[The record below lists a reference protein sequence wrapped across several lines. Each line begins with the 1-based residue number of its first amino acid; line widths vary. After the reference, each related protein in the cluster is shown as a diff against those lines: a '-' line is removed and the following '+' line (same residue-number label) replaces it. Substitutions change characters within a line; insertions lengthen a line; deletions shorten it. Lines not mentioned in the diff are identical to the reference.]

1 MYTLALDTTGYKIHL
16 VLLKNDAIIFERDWR
31 SNMNEDETIMKTI
44 QHLNDIEPFFAQKLT
59 RMIVSE
65 GPGTL
70 TGTRVGVTIA
80 NALAYATKASIVKLS
95 SHDIWPMRLRD
106 EDKELKPHFLL
117 RITEQELYVD
127 GEVMQLKD
135 AVKFITKYIGKG
147 KKRNGYIAYGELTPT
162 QFTELNRIKGFT
174 WIIETDLLSFG
185 RVTLGIHDKGTV
197 KPAVPRYAKPPVI
210 TESKKE
216 QLVVKIKL
224 DGLPDFVAPKV
235 AQAPKAPVVKTVEK
249 PAEKLVQKV
258 APKAE
263 KKIVKAIAKKLEK
276 KPTKKIAKKVVVKKP
291 AKKPVKKL
299 LKKVTPKKVIKVAP
313 KKAQKKAIKKSFS
326 PLRALA
332 KKFKSFKNKKR

>member
-70 TGTRVGVTIA
+70 TGTRVGVAIA

-106 EDKELKPHFLL
+106 EDKQLKPHFLL

-135 AVKFITKYIGKG
+135 AVKLITKSIGKG
-147 KKRNGYIAYGELTPT
+147 KKRNEYIAYGELTPT
-162 QFTELNRIKGFT
+162 QFTELNRIKGFI

-185 RVTLGIHDKGTV
+185 RVALGIKDKGTV

-235 AQAPKAPVVKTVEK
+235 KVVPVPKAQVVKTEEK
-249 PAEKLVQKV
+249 PTL
-258 APKAE
+258 KAE
-263 KKIVKAIAKKLEK
+263 KKVTKVVAKKLEK
-276 KPTKKIAKKVVVKKP
+276 KPTKKIAKKVVAKKPVKKP

-299 LKKVTPKKVIKVAP
+299 LKKVTPKKVSKVAP
-313 KKAQKKAIKKSFS
+313 KKVVKKSFS
-326 PLRALA
+326 PLKALA
-332 KKFKSFKNKKR
+332 KKFRSFKNKKR